1 LITTV
6 AGYYI
11 LYGGWLLVAQLG
23 CVVLKEIAMTT
34 ETADPLVLDFVEWI
48 AREPRVYSEVVATW
62 KTSCPRL
69 TIWED
74 AADRG
79 YVARETIAGV
89 GLIVAVTEDGKKLL
103 RAHGRTGCR

>member
-1 LITTV
+1 
-6 AGYYI
+6 
-11 LYGGWLLVAQLG
+11 
-23 CVVLKEIAMTT
+23 MT

-74 AADRG
+74 AADCG

-89 GLIVAVTEDGKKLL
+89 GLFVTVTEDGERLL
-103 RAHGRTGCR
+103 RAHGRAG